1 MLNGTN
7 IYKDTLWRGHLKEG
21 ASTTFSKHSDCEVF
35 LLEKVKK
42 ARKFKPVTAKISC
55 KKFTMTE
62 IACFL
67 FESYCSQ
74 GLLHISAVSIRNS
87 INNPLRFRA
96 LN

>member
-42 ARKFKPVTAKISC
+42 PENSSQSLQKFPV
-55 KKFTMTE
+55 
-62 IACFL
+62 
-67 FESYCSQ
+67 
-74 GLLHISAVSIRNS
+74 RNS
-87 INNPLRFRA
+87 Q
-96 LN
+96 